1 MCFFNSQN
9 NSNLVNNSVE
19 ATTSSEVDTVG
30 SKENSV
36 DYSGDGV
43 IHYVFVINLLN
54 VLYIYPNNEGID
66 NGFYTY
72 EFSFQL
78 QKYILCKIQ
87 LYNDYLA
94 FSSVFVCYRKFMC
107 ISYADSEMIHADNIR
122 NQVYVN
128 GSVQL
133 QQEKNS
139 VYYEHIIDSTCASLS
154 SVNSPADTPPFIEGG
169 ESMGEIAGGTGT
181 PHNNSRLFVN

>member
-1 MCFFNSQN
+1 MPANGQDGQVMVGSPVLQKLRLNTASNDLHIGDNVGFYNSQN
-9 NSNLVNNSVE
+9 NTNLVNNSVE

-30 SKENSV
+30 SLENSV

-66 NGFYTY
+66 NGFYMY

-133 QQEKNS
+133 QQEKTVFIMN
-139 VYYEHIIDSTCASLS
+139 ISL
-154 SVNSPADTPPFIEGG
+154 I
-169 ESMGEIAGGTGT
+169 
-181 PHNNSRLFVN
+181 LFVHRYLV